1 MVYQMMIMIM
11 MMQHDYIIIIIII
24 IMVGAFSSYIDG
36 ISLWVDATDLI
47 F

>member
-1 MVYQMMIMIM
+1 MLYQMMIMIM
-11 MMQHDYIIIIIII
+11 MMQHDYLIIVI

-36 ISLWVDATDLI
+36 ILLWVHATDLI

>member
-1 MVYQMMIMIM
+1 MMIMIM
-11 MMQHDYIIIIIII
+11 MMQHDYIIIIII

>member
-1 MVYQMMIMIM
+1 MVYQMMIMIMIM
-11 MMQHDYIIIIIII
+11 MMQHDYLIII

>member
-11 MMQHDYIIIIIII
+11 MMQHDYIIIIII